1 MENKCI
7 RNVKVSIIVPVY
19 KVEQY
24 VSRCIESIIG
34 QTYQNWELLLVDDGS
49 PDGSGVICDDFAE
62 KDSRIRV
69 FHKENRGVSAA
80 RNYAIDR
87 ALGEYIT
94 FVDSDDWL
102 DSECLDTCV
111 NEIKSNSLDLLQ
123 FGYREVSSDGNILK
137 VKDLGTSKIGLNDY
151 LKTSFLVTVWGS
163 VFKTS
168 LIKDHSIR
176 FNTNLKLAEDQLFV
190 MQYMIVSKTFKST
203 IGVYYNYFINQAGA
217 VKNSKSE
224 DMIKTL
230 DTLDSFVSKYPI
242 FECICFPLFDDF
254 LALMLQNGDIYASKY
269 KYFYKRFYKN
279 TQYNY
284 ILNKY
289 SKLSVISYTLA
300 YVVCYI
306 VYPLRYKL
314 KKVFK

>member
-1 MENKCI
+1 MP
-7 RNVKVSIIVPVY
+7 KVSIIIPVY
-19 KVEQY
+19 KVEKY
-24 VSRCIESIIG
+24 IVRCIDSILA
-34 QTYQNWELLLVDDGS
+34 QTYSDWELLLVDDGS
-49 PDGSGVICDDFAE
+49 PDQSGVICDEYVA

-69 FHKENRGVSAA
+69 FHKENSGVSAA

-102 DSECLDTCV
+102 DSECLDMCV
-111 NEIKSNSLDLLQ
+111 NEIESNSLDLLQ

-137 VKDLGTSKIGLNDY
+137 VKDLGTLKIGLNDY

-190 MQYMIVSKTFKST
+190 MQYMIVSQTFKSIT
-203 IGVYYNYFINQAGA
+203 GVYYNYFINQEGA

-224 DMIKTL
+224 DMIMTLNTL
-230 DTLDSFVSKYPI
+230 DPFVRKNPI
-242 FECICFPLFDDF
+242 FESVCFPLFDNF
-254 LALMLQNGDIYASKY
+254 LAFMLQNGDVCVSNYILLY
-269 KYFYKRFYKN
+269 KKFYKN
-279 TQYNY
+279 RQPNY

-289 SKLSVISYTLA
+289 SKLSVISDHLA
-300 YVVCYI
+300 YIVCYI
-306 VYPLRYKL
+306 AYSLRYKFR
-314 KKVFK
+314 KFRR

>member
-1 MENKCI
+1 MP
-7 RNVKVSIIVPVY
+7 KVSIIIPVY
-19 KVEQY
+19 KVEKY
-24 VSRCIESIIG
+24 IVRCIDSILA
-34 QTYQNWELLLVDDGS
+34 QTYSDWELLLVDDGS
-49 PDGSGVICDDFAE
+49 PDQSGVICDEYVA

-69 FHKENRGVSAA
+69 FHKENSGVSAA

-102 DSECLDTCV
+102 DSECLDMCV
-111 NEIKSNSLDLLQ
+111 NEIESNSLDLLQ

-190 MQYMIVSKTFKST
+190 MQYMIVSQTFKSIT
-203 IGVYYNYFINQAGA
+203 GVYYNYFINQEGA

-224 DMIKTL
+224 DMIMTLNTL
-230 DTLDSFVSKYPI
+230 DPFVRKNPI
-242 FECICFPLFDDF
+242 FESVCFPLFDNF
-254 LALMLQNGDIYASKY
+254 LALMLQNGDVCVSNYIFLY
-269 KYFYKRFYKN
+269 KKFYKN
-279 TQYNY
+279 RQPNY

-289 SKLSVISYTLA
+289 SKLSVISDHLA
-300 YVVCYI
+300 YIVCYI
-306 VYPLRYKL
+306 AYSLRYKFR
-314 KKVFK
+314 KFRR

>member
-1 MENKCI
+1 MP
-7 RNVKVSIIVPVY
+7 KVSIIIPVY
-19 KVEQY
+19 KVEKY
-24 VSRCIESIIG
+24 IVRCIDSILA
-34 QTYQNWELLLVDDGS
+34 QTYSDWELLLVDDGS
-49 PDGSGVICDDFAE
+49 PDQSGVICDEYVA

-69 FHKENRGVSAA
+69 FHKENSGVSAA
-80 RNYAIDR
+80 RNYARDR

-102 DSECLDTCV
+102 DSECLDMCV
-111 NEIKSNSLDLLQ
+111 NEIESNSLDLLQ

-190 MQYMIVSKTFKST
+190 MQYMIVSQTFKSIT
-203 IGVYYNYFINQAGA
+203 GVYYNYFINQEGA

-224 DMIKTL
+224 DMIMTLNTL
-230 DTLDSFVSKYPI
+230 DPFVRKNPI
-242 FECICFPLFDDF
+242 FESVCFPLFDNF
-254 LALMLQNGDIYASKY
+254 LALMLQNGDVCVSNYIFLY
-269 KYFYKRFYKN
+269 KKFYKN
-279 TQYNY
+279 RQPNY

-289 SKLSVISYTLA
+289 SKLSVISDHLA
-300 YVVCYI
+300 YIVCYI
-306 VYPLRYKL
+306 AYSLRYKFR
-314 KKVFK
+314 KFRR